1 MLRRRPRFSGV
12 PWCEITVDESMRNIF
27 PAKSLASTMVRAL
40 NLRVALLAVL
50 AYAGP
55 APAALPGAVD
65 GQELP
70 SLAPMLERVTL
81 AVVNIAT
88 EGRVQV
94 RQNPLFADPFFRR
107 FFNVPERPLERKTQ
121 SLGSGVIVDAE
132 RGLVLTNNH
141 VIANAVQIT
150 VTLRDGRHFDAEIVG
165 SDPATDVAVIKVPPE
180 NLVDIGITDSERLRV
195 GDFVVAIGN
204 PFGLG
209 QTVTSGIV
217 SALSRSGLGIEGY
230 EDFIQTDA
238 SINPGNSGG
247 ALVNLRGE
255 LVGINTAIF
264 SRSGGN
270 IGIGF
275 AIPINLALQIMEQL
289 LDKGRVERGFVGVQ
303 VQNLDSDLAE
313 AFGIK
318 NQQGA
323 VVNSV
328 MPGSPAQE
336 AGLQPGDIIVSI
348 NSKPVKAAADVRNHV
363 GLLPVGERVTFE
375 VLRDGG
381 SKTLK
386 TRVAAARQMRLSQE
400 TLDPRLQGVTLGNI
414 EEDHP
419 YFNRVKGVL
428 IRVVKRGS
436 RAWTAGLRKGDIITS
451 VNHEPVT
458 DLQSFLQQVD
468 RVKNALL
475 FRVIRGDAA
484 AFLVLKG
491 TSD

>member
-1 MLRRRPRFSGV
+1 MGDYFMAKHFSL
-12 PWCEITVDESMRNIF
+12 TAN
-27 PAKSLASTMVRAL
+27 SLASCTGM
-40 NLRVALLAVL
+40 ALLMAL
-50 AYAGP
+50 LYLGSAQ
-55 APAALPGAVD
+55 AALPRAVG
-65 GQELP
+65 GQEVP
-70 SLAPMLERVTL
+70 SLAPMLEEVTP

-107 FFNVPERPLERKTQ
+107 FFNMPDQPQERKTQ

-141 VIANAVQIT
+141 VIANAVQVT
-150 VTLRDGRHFDAEIVG
+150 VTLRDGRHLDAEIVG
-165 SDPATDVAVIKVPPE
+165 SDPGTDVAVIKVPAE
-180 NLVDIGITDSERLRV
+180 KLTDIGVANSDDLRV

-247 ALVNLRGE
+247 ALVNLKGE

-264 SRSGGN
+264 SRGGGN

-289 LDKGRVERGFVGVQ
+289 LDKGMVERGFIGVQ
-303 VQNLDSDLAE
+303 VQDLNPDLAE

-318 NQQGA
+318 NQKGA
-323 VVNSV
+323 IVNSV
-328 MPGSPAQE
+328 LPDSPAQE
-336 AGLQPGDIIVSI
+336 AGLLPGDIITSI
-348 NSKPVKAAADVRNHV
+348 NSKPVKAASDVRNHV
-363 GLLPVGERVTFE
+363 GLLPVGEQVMFE
-375 VLRDGG
+375 VVRDGER
-381 SKTLK
+381 KNLK
-386 TRVAAARQMRLSQE
+386 ARVAASKELKLSE
-400 TLDPRLQGVTLGNI
+400 RTLDKRLEGITLGDI
-414 EEDHP
+414 EEGHP
-419 YFNRVKGVL
+419 YHGKINGV
-428 IRVVKRGS
+428 IITEIQRGS
-436 RAWTAGLRKGDIITS
+436 RAWSAGLRKGDIITS
-451 VNHEPVT
+451 VNHKPVT
-458 DLQSFLQQVD
+458 DLQVFLQLVD
-468 RVKNALL
+468 NNENTLL

-484 AFLVLKG
+484 AFLVIK
-491 TSD
+491 